1 MIINIEDT
9 KKFKVKDIELVLD
22 MPTMGQWKKYFKDMK
37 GDEPLNVMEKFLLK
51 QGMTKD
57 QFENLSMPYLKA
69 IIEGLQGIDT
79 TGK

>member
-51 QGMTKD
+51 QGMTKE
-57 QFENLSMPYLKA
+57 QFEDLSMPYLKA
-69 IIEGLQGIDT
+69 IIEGLQGVDA